1 MKTGMKHQ
9 AVTTVIEK
17 RLGLAQGASAGLNI
31 QHALED
37 IAGSDLDAYAQR
49 LSAASLTDSIWQ
61 ELITALNIGETYF
74 FRSRAQLD
82 WIERTLLPNLNG
94 ADLNIWSA
102 GCATGEETYS
112 IAITLQNLLT
122 PAARSRVQLM
132 GTDISK
138 TALETATRGTY
149 REWSFRHT
157 DPAFRQS
164 YFEEVPGG
172 WQINPSLREMT
183 TFRQLNLVDS
193 APLTG
198 LDIIFCCNVLL
209 YFTSEAIRKTEEVF
223 FHALKPGGWLLLGQA
238 EMLRFARDRWIMH
251 VYNGMVVYQKPPD
264 AMQARLESVNAPLK
278 PASLLQSKPLGMTVA
293 LYDEAVPLVRTKQY
307 ESAQSILNT
316 VLAANPQEARA
327 HVLLGSVL
335 ANLGH
340 IEAARRA
347 VDDALRWDPLRADA
361 HYLKG
366 VLYLET
372 GRAEPGKDALRSA
385 LYCQPGHPLAA
396 MILGNLYMRA
406 DEAERARRTWEAALE
421 HLVDLPA
428 EQPVSD
434 LSDMT
439 AASVTDFLR
448 AQLTQ
453 FRAES

>member
-1 MKTGMKHQ
+1 MKHQ
-9 AVTTVIEK
+9 AVITEIEK

-37 IAGSDLDAYAQR
+37 IAGSDLTAYAQR
-49 LSAASLTDSIWQ
+49 LAAASLSDSIWQ

-82 WIERTLLPNLNG
+82 WIQQTLQPNLNG
-94 ADLNIWSA
+94 SDLRVWSA

-112 IAITLQNLLT
+112 LALTLHNLLT
-122 PAARSRVQLM
+122 PAARGRVQLL
-132 GTDISK
+132 GTDVSQ
-138 TALETATRGTY
+138 TALETATRGIY

-157 DPAFRQS
+157 EPTFRQQ
-164 YFEEVPGG
+164 YFEAVTGG
-172 WQINPSLREMT
+172 WQINSALREMVS
-183 TFRQLNLVDS
+183 FRHLNLVDA
-193 APLTG
+193 APLTA

-209 YFTSEAIRKTEEVF
+209 YFTPEAIRKTEEVF
-223 FHALKPGGWLLLGQA
+223 FNALKPGGWLLLGQA

-251 VYNGMVVYQKPPD
+251 VFSGMVVYQKPPD
-264 AMQARLESVNAPLK
+264 AAHARLDPAKSHLK
-278 PASLLQSKPLGMTVA
+278 PAALLQSKPSA
-293 LYDEAVPLVRTKQY
+293 SAASLYEEVVPLVRSKQY

-316 VLAANPQEARA
+316 VIASSPQDSRA

-347 VDDALRWDPLRADA
+347 VDDALRWDPLHADA

-396 MILGNLYMRA
+396 MILGNLYMRV
-406 DEAERARRTWEAALE
+406 DEVERARRTWETALE
-421 HLVDLPA
+421 HLFDLPPD
-428 EQPVSD
+428 QPISALSD
-434 LSDMT
+434 LT

-448 AQLTQ
+448 AQLAQ
-453 FRAES
+453 FRTET